1 MVTKRRNKKGTS
13 VVTNA
18 NDEGSKEIINVKK
31 EIKKEDKNERLKKED
46 AKSVLDAKVEAM
58 KQGYSL
64 VPMGLILTVFL
75 CSGPL
80 WLSSFR
86 DFTATGKVLYDSD
99 LAMLEFTNSRQWF
112 ENSNG
117 WKSSQGGF
125 SAVQSISTDANNMG
139 GFFVRK
145 IAGSASLTFYTQKL
159 VPLLFFSSH
168 HHHQQQ
174 QKQRKDNY
182 SWKAGHFVPLL
193 ISSIVGNIAI
203 CIFYFSYLS
212 HLQSFDANAHLY
224 ACGIILLLT
233 LETLVI
239 IFYLI
244 PLLVT
249 SRHKKSL
256 KSNNIQNETSLTS
269 HKSHREI
276 VSKIMMR
283 TILIVS
289 SLIAVIAGRDLL
301 FPGQEIEMIPR
312 DDIYLEWT
320 NAFFHSPPPFTQEG
334 DEYGLEAPLYIGDK
348 FISQLG
354 ALYLL
359 LNCILFK
366 LPTAI
371 ILRVGKDRS
380 GETKCRMFWKI
391 QAIGNAML
399 TFTLRIFANAS
410 VSASLDLRWHL
421 MCLGYETFMLFLY
434 GYV

>member
-1 MVTKRRNKKGTS
+1 MVIKRRNKKCTS
-13 VVTNA
+13 VVANTNGECSKDTNA
-18 NDEGSKEIINVKK
+18 KK
-31 EIKKEDKNERLKKED
+31 EMMKEEENERLKKD
-46 AKSVLDAKVEAM
+46 TKSAIDAKVDPM

-86 DFTATGKVLYDSD
+86 DFTATGKVLFDSD
-99 LAMLEFTNSRQWF
+99 LAMLQFTKSREWF
-112 ENSNG
+112 DDSNG
-117 WKSSQGGF
+117 WKSTQGGF

-145 IAGSASLTFYTQKL
+145 VAGSASLTFYTQKL
-159 VPLLFFSSH
+159 VPILFFSSH
-168 HHHQQQ
+168 NHQ
-174 QKQRKDNY
+174 QRKDSY

-193 ISSIVGNIAI
+193 VSSIVGNIAI
-203 CIFYFSYLS
+203 CIFYFSYLQ
-212 HLQSFDANAHLY
+212 HLQSFDANAHLH
-224 ACGIILLLT
+224 ACGIILLLS

-239 IFYLI
+239 ISYLI
-244 PLLVT
+244 PLLLAF
-249 SRHKKSL
+249 RRKRGL
-256 KSNNIQNETSLTS
+256 KLKPNDKIQNNETSLTS

-289 SLIAVIAGRDLL
+289 SLITVIAGRDLL
-301 FPGQEIEMIPR
+301 FPGQEIDIIPR

-334 DEYGLEAPLYIGDK
+334 DEYGLEAPLYIGDR

-366 LPTAI
+366 FPTAV

-380 GETKCRMFWKI
+380 GETKCRMFWKV